1 MGCAPLEKRWDSI
14 ITNPLLNAPLT
25 ESALGPG
32 TSMFRAFLPCLIY
45 VVPAVL
51 IALGLPP
58 RVADLAPG
66 MALIFGFLVLLGGAL
81 LHLGYAL
88 LRARERADG
97 EIAGA
102 MEAVAHLER
111 VQRRL
116 EGDLAQIRNA
126 LADLQARPEQN
137 VGAVVAEVKVLQ
149 SLVERL
155 YSARAAAPQPA
166 AAASPAAPAAKPA
179 APAAPA
185 SNGAAASGGPS
196 LPMPPVAEG
205 LDEQEILDLVREG
218 LRENAVELALQPIV
232 SLPQRKRRFF
242 ECFSRVRTHDG
253 GVIVPEQYLEV
264 AERHGLVTAID
275 NLLLFRCIQ
284 TLRRIRKSNANVG
297 FFLNISPNTLA
308 DRGFFRDFIQLMS
321 QNIELAPALVF
332 EFPQRALAQADDSLW
347 RDLDRLAQMGF
358 RFSIDQVT
366 DLDLDAATLSGRHFR
381 FLKLEAGR
389 VTEAARSGLLGNDPK
404 LLKRTLDSYAID
416 LIVER
421 IETEPMLLE
430 VLDLHVD
437 FGQGFLFGEPRI
449 AKSDSSGSLN

>member
-1 MGCAPLEKRWDSI
+1 MSG
-14 ITNPLLNAPLT
+14 
-25 ESALGPG
+25 
-32 TSMFRAFLPCLIY
+32 FRTFLPCLIY
-45 VVPAVL
+45 VVPAAL

-58 RVADLAPG
+58 RVSDLPPG
-66 MALIFGFLVLLGGAL
+66 MALIFGLLVLLGGAL

-88 LRARERADG
+88 ARSRERADG
-97 EIAGA
+97 EVAGA
-102 MEAVAHLER
+102 MEAIAHLER

-116 EGDLAQIRNA
+116 EGDLAQMRNA
-126 LADLQARPEQN
+126 LADLQSRPEQN

-166 AAASPAAPAAKPA
+166 AALAPDAATARPAAAAAPAA
-179 APAAPA
+179 
-185 SNGAAASGGPS
+185 NGAAASGAS

-205 LDEQEILDLVREG
+205 LGEQEILDLVREG
-218 LRENAVELALQPIV
+218 LRANAVELALQPIV

-253 GVIVPEQYLEV
+253 GVIVPEQYLDV

-381 FLKLEAGR
+381 FLKLEAAR

-449 AKSDSSGSLN
+449 AKSDASGTLN

>member
-1 MGCAPLEKRWDSI
+1 MSGLR
-14 ITNPLLNAPLT
+14 TL
-25 ESALGPG
+25 
-32 TSMFRAFLPCLIY
+32 LPCLIY
-45 VVPAVL
+45 VVPAAL
-51 IALGLPP
+51 IALGMAPTLD
-58 RVADLAPG
+58 ALAPG
-66 MALIFGFLVLLGGAL
+66 MALVFGLLVLLGGAL

-88 LRARERADG
+88 WRARERADG
-97 EIAGA
+97 EVAGA
-102 MEAVAHLER
+102 MDSVAHLER

-116 EGDLAQIRNA
+116 EGDLAQVRNA

-149 SLVERL
+149 ALVERL
-155 YSARAAAPQPA
+155 YSARAGAPAPRPAGETA
-166 AAASPAAPAAKPA
+166 AA
-179 APAAPA
+179 
-185 SNGAAASGGPS
+185 NGATAQRAAATAANAAGGS
-196 LPMPPVAEG
+196 LPMPPLAEG

-232 SLPQRKRRFF
+232 SLPQRKRRFY
-242 ECFSRVRTHDG
+242 ECYSRVRTNDG
-253 GVIVPEQYLEV
+253 KIIVPEQYLEV

-284 TLRRIRKSNANVG
+284 TLRRIRKGNANVG

-308 DRGFFRDFIQLMS
+308 DRGFFRDFIQLMA

-347 RDLDRLAQMGF
+347 RDLERLAQMGF
-358 RFSIDQVT
+358 RFSIDQVA
-366 DLDLDAATLSGRHFR
+366 DLDIDAATLSGRHFR

-389 VTEAARSGLLGNDPK
+389 VMEAARSGLFGNDPK

-416 LIVER
+416 LIIER

-449 AKSDSSGSLN
+449 AKADTPGALN

>member
-1 MGCAPLEKRWDSI
+1 MSG
-14 ITNPLLNAPLT
+14 
-25 ESALGPG
+25 
-32 TSMFRAFLPCLIY
+32 FRAFLPCLIY
-45 VVPAVL
+45 VVPAALV
-51 IALGLPP
+51 ALGLPP
-58 RVADLAPG
+58 RVADLPPG
-66 MALIFGFLVLLGGAL
+66 MALIFGLLVLLGGAL

-88 LRARERADG
+88 LRSRESADG

-116 EGDLAQIRNA
+116 EGDLAQMRNA
-126 LADLQARPEQN
+126 LADLQSRPEQN

-155 YSARAAAPQPA
+155 YSARAATPQPA
-166 AAASPAAPAAKPA
+166 APASPAAPAAKPA
-179 APAAPA
+179 APAVPA
-185 SNGAAASGGPS
+185 TNGAASGGPS

-308 DRGFFRDFIQLMS
+308 DRGFFRDFIQLMA

-381 FLKLEAGR
+381 FLKLEAAR

-437 FGQGFLFGEPRI
+437 FGQGYLFGEPRI
-449 AKSDSSGSLN
+449 AKGDASGTLN

>member
-1 MGCAPLEKRWDSI
+1 ML
-14 ITNPLLNAPLT
+14 
-25 ESALGPG
+25 
-32 TSMFRAFLPCLIY
+32 RAFLPCLIY
-45 VVPAVL
+45 VVPAAL

-58 RVADLAPG
+58 RVSDLPPG
-66 MALIFGFLVLLGGAL
+66 MALVFGLLVLLGGAL

-88 LRARERADG
+88 ARSRERADG
-97 EIAGA
+97 EVAGA
-102 MEAVAHLER
+102 MEAIAHLER

-116 EGDLAQIRNA
+116 EGDLAQMRNA
-126 LADLQARPEQN
+126 LADLQSRPEQN

-155 YSARAAAPQPA
+155 YSARSTAPEPAAAPSPS
-166 AAASPAAPAAKPA
+166 AASSVAAKPA
-179 APAAPA
+179 APAAPTT
-185 SNGAAASGGPS
+185 NGAGAGGGS

-205 LDEQEILDLVREG
+205 LGEQEILDLVREG
-218 LRENAVELALQPIV
+218 LRANAVELALQPIV

-284 TLRRIRKSNANVG
+284 TLRRIRKGNANVG

-308 DRGFFRDFIQLMS
+308 DRGFFRDFIQLMA

-332 EFPQRALAQADDSLW
+332 EFPQRALAEADDSLW

-381 FLKLEAGR
+381 FLKLEAAR
-389 VTEAARSGLLGNDPK
+389 VTQAARSGLLGNDPK

-449 AKSDSSGSLN
+449 AKSDASGTLS

>member
-1 MGCAPLEKRWDSI
+1 MSG
-14 ITNPLLNAPLT
+14 
-25 ESALGPG
+25 
-32 TSMFRAFLPCLIY
+32 FRAFLSCLIY
-45 VVPAVL
+45 IVPAAI
-51 IALGLPP
+51 IAAGWPP
-58 RVADLAPG
+58 RVAELAPG
-66 MALIFGFLVLLGGAL
+66 MALTFGLLVLLAGAL
-81 LHLGYAL
+81 LHLAYAL
-88 LRARERADG
+88 LRARERADS
-97 EIAGA
+97 EVAGA
-102 MEAVAHLER
+102 MDAIAHLER

-116 EGDLAQIRNA
+116 EGDLAQMRNA

-155 YSARAAAPQPA
+155 YSARAG
-166 AAASPAAPAAKPA
+166 
-179 APAAPA
+179 APA
-185 SNGAAASGGPS
+185 SQPADSPAVPAQQSVAPAPANGGVAAGAS

-205 LDEQEILDLVREG
+205 LDEQAILDLVREG

-242 ECFSRVRTHDG
+242 ECYSRVRTNDG
-253 GVIVPEQYLEV
+253 RIIVPEQYLEV

-275 NLLLFRCIQ
+275 NLLLFRCVQ

-297 FFLNISPNTLA
+297 FFLNISPHTLA

-332 EFPQRALAQADDSLW
+332 EFPQRALREADDSLW

-358 RFSIDQVT
+358 RFSVDQVA
-366 DLDLDAATLSGRHFR
+366 DLDIDAATLSGRHFR

-389 VTEAARSGLLGNDPK
+389 VMAAARSGLLGTDPK

-416 LIVER
+416 LIIER

-437 FGQGFLFGEPRI
+437 FGQGYLFGEPRI
-449 AKSDSSGSLN
+449 AKSDAAGALN

>member
-1 MGCAPLEKRWDSI
+1 LYV
-14 ITNPLLNAPLT
+14 
-25 ESALGPG
+25 
-32 TSMFRAFLPCLIY
+32 LPAAI
-45 VVPAVL
+45 V
-51 IALGLPP
+51 ALGLPP
-58 RVADLAPG
+58 RMSDLPPG
-66 MALIFGFLVLLGGAL
+66 LSLVFGLLVLLAGII

-88 LRARERADG
+88 WRAHERVEG
-97 EIAGA
+97 EITGA
-102 MEAVAHLER
+102 LEAVAHLER
-111 VQRRL
+111 IQRRV
-116 EGDLAQIRNA
+116 EGDLAQMRNA
-126 LADLQARPEQN
+126 LVDLQGRPEQN

-155 YSARAAAPQPA
+155 YSARAAAPAALATAETPTAAPAAAPAPRVATPAANGA
-166 AAASPAAPAAKPA
+166 AAAS
-179 APAAPA
+179 
-185 SNGAAASGGPS
+185 S

-205 LDEQEILDLVREG
+205 LDEQAILDLVREG

-232 SLPQRKRRFF
+232 SLPQRKRRFY

-253 GVIVPEQYLEV
+253 KIIVPEQYLEV

-358 RFSIDQVT
+358 RFSIDQVS
-366 DLDLDAATLSGRHFR
+366 DLDIDAATLSGRHFR

-389 VTEAARSGLLGNDPK
+389 VTEAARNGLFGNDPK

-449 AKSDSSGSLN
+449 AKGETAGALS

>member
-1 MGCAPLEKRWDSI
+1 ML
-14 ITNPLLNAPLT
+14 
-25 ESALGPG
+25 
-32 TSMFRAFLPCLIY
+32 RAFLPCLIY
-45 VVPAVL
+45 VVPAAL

-58 RVADLAPG
+58 RVSDLPPG
-66 MALIFGFLVLLGGAL
+66 MALVFGLLVLLGGAL

-88 LRARERADG
+88 ARSRERADG
-97 EIAGA
+97 EVAGA
-102 MEAVAHLER
+102 MEAIAHLER

-116 EGDLAQIRNA
+116 EGDLAQMRNA
-126 LADLQARPEQN
+126 LADLQSRPEQN

-155 YSARAAAPQPA
+155 YSARSTAPEPAAAPSPS
-166 AAASPAAPAAKPA
+166 AASSVAAKPA
-179 APAAPA
+179 APAAPTT
-185 SNGAAASGGPS
+185 NGAGAGGGS

-205 LDEQEILDLVREG
+205 LGEQEILDLVREG
-218 LRENAVELALQPIV
+218 LRANAVELALQPIV

-332 EFPQRALAQADDSLW
+332 EFPQRALAEADDSLW

-381 FLKLEAGR
+381 FLKLEAAR

-449 AKSDSSGSLN
+449 AKSDASGTLG

>member
-1 MGCAPLEKRWDSI
+1 MSGI
-14 ITNPLLNAPLT
+14 
-25 ESALGPG
+25 
-32 TSMFRAFLPCLIY
+32 RAFLPCLLYI
-45 VVPAVL
+45 VPAAV
-51 IALGLPP
+51 IAGGWPPRIADLPP
-58 RVADLAPG
+58 ET
-66 MALIFGFLVLLGGAL
+66 ALIFGLLVLLAGAL
-81 LHLGYAL
+81 LHLAFTTS
-88 LRARERADG
+88 RSRERDG
-97 EIAGA
+97 GEVAGA
-102 MEAVAHLER
+102 LDSISHLEQ

-116 EGDLAQIRNA
+116 EGDLAQMRNA
-126 LADLQARPEQN
+126 LADLQGHPQHN
-137 VGAVVAEVKVLQ
+137 VGAVIAEVKVLQ

-155 YSARAAAPQPA
+155 YSARAGAAEMPVT
-166 AAASPAAPAAKPA
+166 SNTLAAPAQ
-179 APAAPA
+179 A
-185 SNGAAASGGPS
+185 STPQPVDTGSGAAATSV
-196 LPMPPVAEG
+196 PMPPVAEG
-205 LDEQEILDLVREG
+205 LDEQTILDLVREG

-253 GVIVPEQYLEV
+253 RIIVPEQYLDV
-264 AERHGLVTAID
+264 AERHGLITAID

-284 TLRRIRKSNANVG
+284 TLRRLRKSNANIG
-297 FFLNISPNTLA
+297 FFLNISPFTLA
-308 DRGFFRDFIQLMS
+308 DRGFFSDFIQLMA

-332 EFPQRALAQADDSLW
+332 EFPQRALGEADESLW

-358 RFSIDQVT
+358 RFSLDQVT
-366 DLDLDAATLSGRHFR
+366 DLDIDAATLSGRHFR

-389 VTEAARSGLLGNDPK
+389 VTRAARSGLLGHDPK

-449 AKSDSSGSLN
+449 AKMEIAGAHN

>member
-1 MGCAPLEKRWDSI
+1 MSG
-14 ITNPLLNAPLT
+14 
-25 ESALGPG
+25 
-32 TSMFRAFLPCLIY
+32 FRAFLPCLIY
-45 VVPAVL
+45 VVPAAL

-58 RVADLAPG
+58 RVSDLPPG
-66 MALIFGFLVLLGGAL
+66 MALIFGMLVLLGGAL

-88 LRARERADG
+88 MRARERGDG
-97 EIAGA
+97 EVAGA
-102 MEAVAHLER
+102 MEAIAHLER

-116 EGDLAQIRNA
+116 EGDLAQMRNA
-126 LADLQARPEQN
+126 LADLQSRPEQN

-155 YSARAAAPQPA
+155 YSARSTTPQPA
-166 AAASPAAPAAKPA
+166 AEP
-179 APAAPA
+179 APAAPPKPA
-185 SNGAAASGGPS
+185 TPATPATNGAASGHS

-205 LDEQEILDLVREG
+205 LGEQEILDLVREG

-242 ECFSRVRTHDG
+242 ECFSRVRTRDG

-381 FLKLEAGR
+381 FLKLEAAR

-449 AKSDSSGSLN
+449 AKSDASGPAQLS

>member
-1 MGCAPLEKRWDSI
+1 MSG
-14 ITNPLLNAPLT
+14 
-25 ESALGPG
+25 
-32 TSMFRAFLPCLIY
+32 FRAFLPCLIY
-45 VVPAVL
+45 VVPAAL
-51 IALGLPP
+51 IALGQPP
-58 RVADLAPG
+58 RVSELPPG
-66 MALIFGFLVLLGGAL
+66 MALIFGLIVLLGGAL

-88 LRARERADG
+88 ARSRERADG
-97 EIAGA
+97 EVAGA
-102 MEAVAHLER
+102 MEAIAHLER

-116 EGDLAQIRNA
+116 EGDLAQMRNA
-126 LADLQARPEQN
+126 LADLQSRPEQN

-155 YSARAAAPQPA
+155 YSARSAAPQPA
-166 AAASPAAPAAKPA
+166 AAPSPATPSPAKPA

-185 SNGAAASGGPS
+185 TNGAAIGGPS

-205 LDEQEILDLVREG
+205 LGEQEILDLVREG

-284 TLRRIRKSNANVG
+284 TLRRIRKGNANVG

-308 DRGFFRDFIQLMS
+308 DRGFFRDFIQLMA

-332 EFPQRALAQADDSLW
+332 EFPQRALAEADDSLW

-381 FLKLEAGR
+381 FLKLEAAR

-449 AKSDSSGSLN
+449 AKSDTAGALN

>member
-1 MGCAPLEKRWDSI
+1 MSG
-14 ITNPLLNAPLT
+14 
-25 ESALGPG
+25 
-32 TSMFRAFLPCLIY
+32 FRAFLPCLIY
-45 VVPAVL
+45 VVPAAL

-58 RVADLAPG
+58 RVSDLPPG
-66 MALIFGFLVLLGGAL
+66 MALIFGMLVLLGGAL

-97 EIAGA
+97 EVAGA

-116 EGDLAQIRNA
+116 EGDLAQMRNA
-126 LADLQARPEQN
+126 LADLQSRPEQN

-155 YSARAAAPQPA
+155 YSARSVAPQPEV
-166 AAASPAAPAAKPA
+166 AASPAAPSSAVPAKPA
-179 APAAPA
+179 TTAAPA
-185 SNGAAASGGPS
+185 TNGAAAGGGS
-196 LPMPPVAEG
+196 MPMPPVAEG
-205 LDEQEILDLVREG
+205 LGEQEILDLVREG
-218 LRENAVELALQPIV
+218 LRANAVELALQPIV

-308 DRGFFRDFIQLMS
+308 DRGFFRDFIQLMA

-347 RDLDRLAQMGF
+347 RDLERLAQMGF

-366 DLDLDAATLSGRHFR
+366 DLDLDAAALSGRHFR
-381 FLKLEAGR
+381 FLKLEAAR
-389 VTEAARSGLLGNDPK
+389 VTEAARNGLLGNDPK

-449 AKSDSSGSLN
+449 AKSDASGTLS

>member
-1 MGCAPLEKRWDSI
+1 MSG
-14 ITNPLLNAPLT
+14 
-25 ESALGPG
+25 
-32 TSMFRAFLPCLIY
+32 FRAFLPCLIY
-45 VVPAVL
+45 VVPAAL

-58 RVADLAPG
+58 RVSDLGPG
-66 MALIFGFLVLLGGAL
+66 MALIFGMLVLLGGAL

-97 EIAGA
+97 EAAGA

-116 EGDLAQIRNA
+116 EGDFAQMRNA
-126 LADLQARPEQN
+126 LADLQSRPEQN

-155 YSARAAAPQPA
+155 YSARAVAPQPA
-166 AAASPAAPAAKPA
+166 AAPASPAPSSAVPAKPATPAAPAT
-179 APAAPA
+179 
-185 SNGAAASGGPS
+185 NGSAMGGPS

-232 SLPQRKRRFF
+232 SLPQRKRRFY

-297 FFLNISPNTLA
+297 FFLNISPHTLA

-332 EFPQRALAQADDSLW
+332 EFPQRALAQSDDSLW

-381 FLKLEAGR
+381 FLKLEAAR

-437 FGQGFLFGEPRI
+437 FGQGYLFGEPRI
-449 AKSDSSGSLN
+449 AKGDASGTQLS

>member
-1 MGCAPLEKRWDSI
+1 
-14 ITNPLLNAPLT
+14 LLA
-25 ESALGPG
+25 
-32 TSMFRAFLPCLIY
+32 
-45 VVPAVL
+45 
-51 IALGLPP
+51 
-58 RVADLAPG
+58 
-66 MALIFGFLVLLGGAL
+66 LLGGAAAS
-81 LHLGYAL
+81 GYAL
-88 LRARERADG
+88 VRSRERADG
-97 EIAGA
+97 EVAGA
-102 MEAVAHLER
+102 MESVAHSS
-111 VQRRL
+111 VAPARRRP
-116 EGDLAQIRNA
+116 AQMRNA
-126 LADLQARPEQN
+126 LSDLQSRPEQN

-155 YSARAAAPQPA
+155 YSARRNATPQPGR
-166 AAASPAAPAAKPA
+166 SRRSLHAAKPA
-179 APAAPA
+179 ARCAPMA
-185 SNGAAASGGPS
+185 RRPGGPS

-205 LDEQEILDLVREG
+205 LDEQEIFDLVREG
-218 LRENAVELALQPIV
+218 SRENAVESPCSRRQLAATQAPL
-232 SLPQRKRRFF
+232 LRML
-242 ECFSRVRTHDG
+242 SRVRTHDG
-253 GVIVPEQYLEV
+253 GVIVPEQYLAV

-284 TLRRIRKSNANVG
+284 TLRRIRKGNANVG

-308 DRGFFRDFIQLMS
+308 DRGFFRDFIQLMA

-381 FLKLEAGR
+381 FLKLEAAR

-437 FGQGFLFGEPRI
+437 FGQGYLFGEPRI
-449 AKSDSSGSLN
+449 AKGDASGTQLS

>member
-1 MGCAPLEKRWDSI
+1 MSGFR
-14 ITNPLLNAPLT
+14 TLL
-25 ESALGPG
+25 
-32 TSMFRAFLPCLIY
+32 TSLLY
-45 VVPAVL
+45 VVPAAVV
-51 IALGLPP
+51 ALGLPP
-58 RVADLAPG
+58 RMNDLSTG
-66 MALIFGFLVLLGGAL
+66 MSLVFGLLVLLAGVT

-88 LRARERADG
+88 WRAHERLEG
-97 EIAGA
+97 EITGA
-102 MEAVAHLER
+102 LDAVAHLER
-111 VQRRL
+111 IQRRV
-116 EGDLAQIRNA
+116 EGDLAQMRNA
-126 LADLQARPEQN
+126 LVDLQGRPEQN

-155 YSARAAAPQPA
+155 YSARSAAPSAPASEETPASAPA
-166 AAASPAAPAAKPA
+166 ATPAQRTAAPAT
-179 APAAPA
+179 
-185 SNGAAASGGPS
+185 NGAGAGTASGSS

-205 LDEQEILDLVREG
+205 LDEQAILDLVREG

-232 SLPQRKRRFF
+232 SLPQRKRRFY

-253 GVIVPEQYLEV
+253 KIIVPEQYLEV

-358 RFSIDQVT
+358 RFSIDQVS
-366 DLDLDAATLSGRHFR
+366 DLDIDAATLSGRHFR

-389 VTEAARSGLLGNDPK
+389 VTEAARNGLFGNDPK

-449 AKSDSSGSLN
+449 AKGETSGALS

>member
-1 MGCAPLEKRWDSI
+1 MSGI
-14 ITNPLLNAPLT
+14 
-25 ESALGPG
+25 
-32 TSMFRAFLPCLIY
+32 RAFLPCLLYI
-45 VVPAVL
+45 VPAAL
-51 IALGLPP
+51 IAAGWPP
-58 RVADLAPG
+58 RIVDVAPE
-66 MALIFGFLVLLGGAL
+66 MALIFGLLVLLSGAL
-81 LHLGYAL
+81 LHLTHTL
-88 LRARERADG
+88 SRTRERADS
-97 EIAGA
+97 EAAGA
-102 MEAVAHLER
+102 MDAIAHLER

-116 EGDLAQIRNA
+116 EGDLAQVRNA
-126 LADLQARPEQN
+126 LIDLQARPEQN
-137 VGAVVAEVKVLQ
+137 VGAVIAEVKVLQ

-155 YSARAAAPQPA
+155 YSARAGGATTVTAEQP
-166 AAASPAAPAAKPA
+166 PAAPARKSTA
-179 APAAPA
+179 APLANGPA
-185 SNGAAASGGPS
+185 NGAAGAGPS
-196 LPMPPVAEG
+196 VPMPPVAEG
-205 LDEQEILDLVREG
+205 LDEQTILDLVREG

-253 GVIVPEQYLEV
+253 RIIVPEQYLEV
-264 AERHGLVTAID
+264 AERHGLMTAID
-275 NLLLFRCIQ
+275 NLLLFRCVQ

-297 FFLNISPNTLA
+297 FFLNISPHTLA

-332 EFPQRALAQADDSLW
+332 EFPQRALREADESLW

-358 RFSIDQVT
+358 RFSMDQVT
-366 DLDLDAATLSGRHFR
+366 DLDIDAAVLSGRHFR

-389 VTEAARSGLLGNDPK
+389 VTQAARTGLLGNDPK

-421 IETEPMLLE
+421 IESEPVLLE

-449 AKSDSSGSLN
+449 AKSETAGAQN

>member
-1 MGCAPLEKRWDSI
+1 
-14 ITNPLLNAPLT
+14 
-25 ESALGPG
+25 
-32 TSMFRAFLPCLIY
+32 
-45 VVPAVL
+45 
-51 IALGLPP
+51 
-58 RVADLAPG
+58 
-66 MALIFGFLVLLGGAL
+66 

-88 LRARERADG
+88 WRAHERAEG
-97 EIAGA
+97 EIAGVL
-102 MEAVAHLER
+102 EAVAHLER
-111 VQRRL
+111 IQRRV
-116 EGDLAQIRNA
+116 EGDLAQMRNA
-126 LADLQARPEQN
+126 LVDLQGRPEQN

-155 YSARAAAPQPA
+155 YSARAGAPTPPPAVEATATDGTGAQRA
-166 AAASPAAPAAKPA
+166 AAAVAA
-179 APAAPA
+179 
-185 SNGAAASGGPS
+185 NAASGS

-205 LDEQEILDLVREG
+205 LDEQTILDLVREG

-242 ECFSRVRTHDG
+242 ECFSRVRTGDG
-253 GVIVPEQYLEV
+253 KIIVPEQYLAV

-308 DRGFFRDFIQLMS
+308 DRGFFRDFIQLMA

-358 RFSIDQVT
+358 RFSIDQIT
-366 DLDLDAATLSGRHFR
+366 DLDIDAATLSGRHFR

-389 VTEAARSGLLGNDPK
+389 VMEAARTGLFGNDPK

-416 LIVER
+416 LIIER

-430 VLDLHVD
+430 VLDLQID
-437 FGQGFLFGEPRI
+437 FGQGYLFGEPRI
-449 AKSDSSGSLN
+449 AKGDTAGALS

>member
-1 MGCAPLEKRWDSI
+1 MSG
-14 ITNPLLNAPLT
+14 
-25 ESALGPG
+25 
-32 TSMFRAFLPCLIY
+32 FRAFLPCLIY
-45 VVPAVL
+45 VVPAAL

-58 RVADLAPG
+58 RVSDLGPG
-66 MALIFGFLVLLGGAL
+66 MALIFGMLVLLGGAL

-97 EIAGA
+97 EAAGA

-116 EGDLAQIRNA
+116 EGDFAQMRNA
-126 LADLQARPEQN
+126 LADLQSRPEQN

-155 YSARAAAPQPA
+155 YSARAAVPEPAAAPSPA
-166 AAASPAAPAAKPA
+166 AAAKPATPAAPAT
-179 APAAPA
+179 
-185 SNGAAASGGPS
+185 NGSAMGGPS

-253 GVIVPEQYLEV
+253 GVIVPEQYLAV

-284 TLRRIRKSNANVG
+284 TLRRIRKGNANVG

-308 DRGFFRDFIQLMS
+308 DRGFFRDFIQLMA

-381 FLKLEAGR
+381 FLKLEAAR

-421 IETEPMLLE
+421 IETESMLLE

-437 FGQGFLFGEPRI
+437 FGQGYLFGEPRI
-449 AKSDSSGSLN
+449 AKSDASGTQLS

>member
-1 MGCAPLEKRWDSI
+1 MSG
-14 ITNPLLNAPLT
+14 
-25 ESALGPG
+25 
-32 TSMFRAFLPCLIY
+32 FRAFLPCLIY
-45 VVPAVL
+45 VVPAAL

-58 RVADLAPG
+58 RVADLPPS

-88 LRARERADG
+88 LQARERADG
-97 EIAGA
+97 EVAGA

-116 EGDLAQIRNA
+116 EGDLAQMRNA
-126 LADLQARPEQN
+126 LADLQSRPEQN

-166 AAASPAAPAAKPA
+166 AAPSPAAPSSAVPKPA

-185 SNGAAASGGPS
+185 TNGAASGGPS

-242 ECFSRVRTHDG
+242 ECLSRVRTHDG

-308 DRGFFRDFIQLMS
+308 DRGFFRDFIQLMA

-421 IETEPMLLE
+421 IETEAMLLE

-449 AKSDSSGSLN
+449 AKSDTSGALN

>member
-1 MGCAPLEKRWDSI
+1 MSG
-14 ITNPLLNAPLT
+14 
-25 ESALGPG
+25 
-32 TSMFRAFLPCLIY
+32 FRAFLPCLIY
-45 VVPAVL
+45 VVPAAL

-58 RVADLAPG
+58 RVSDLPPA
-66 MALIFGFLVLLGGAL
+66 MALIFGLLVLLGGAL

-88 LRARERADG
+88 ARSRERADG
-97 EIAGA
+97 EVAGA

-116 EGDLAQIRNA
+116 EGDLAQMRNA
-126 LADLQARPEQN
+126 LSDLQSRPEQN

-155 YSARAAAPQPA
+155 YSARAATPQTAAP
-166 AAASPAAPAAKPA
+166 ASPAAPAAKPA

-185 SNGAAASGGPS
+185 TNGAASGGPS

-308 DRGFFRDFIQLMS
+308 DRGFFRDFIQLMA

-366 DLDLDAATLSGRHFR
+366 DLDLDAAALSGRHFR
-381 FLKLEAGR
+381 FLKLEAAR
-389 VTEAARSGLLGNDPK
+389 VTAAARSGLLGNDPK

-449 AKSDSSGSLN
+449 AKSDASGTQLS

>member
-1 MGCAPLEKRWDSI
+1 MTGL
-14 ITNPLLNAPLT
+14 
-25 ESALGPG
+25 
-32 TSMFRAFLPCLIY
+32 RAFLACLLYI
-45 VVPAVL
+45 VPAAIIVRE
-51 IALGLPP
+51 LPA
-58 RVADLAPG
+58 RWQVAPST
-66 MALIFGFLVLLGGAL
+66 ALIFGLLVLLGGAL
-81 LHLGYAL
+81 IHLGRAL
-88 LRARERADG
+88 WRAHERADG
-97 EIAGA
+97 EIVGA
-102 MEAVAHLER
+102 LEAVAHLER
-111 VQRRL
+111 IQRRV
-116 EGDLAQIRNA
+116 EGDLAQMRNA
-126 LADLQARPEQN
+126 LVDLQGRPEQN

-155 YSARAAAPQPA
+155 YSARAGS
-166 AAASPAAPAAKPA
+166 AASPVRAETPA
-179 APAAPA
+179 APAAPPRPA
-185 SNGAAASGGPS
+185 SQPADAGSS

-205 LDEQEILDLVREG
+205 LDEQTILDLVREG

-232 SLPQRKRRFF
+232 SLPQRKRRFY
-242 ECFSRVRTHDG
+242 ECYSRVRTRDG
-253 GVIVPEQYLEV
+253 KIIVPEQYLEV

-308 DRGFFRDFIQLMS
+308 DRGFFRDFIQLMA

-332 EFPQRALAQADDSLW
+332 EFPQRALGEADDSLW

-358 RFSIDQVT
+358 RFSIDQVS
-366 DLDLDAATLSGRHFR
+366 DLDIDAAILSSRHFR
-381 FLKLEAGR
+381 VLKLEAGR
-389 VTEAARSGLLGNDPK
+389 VMAAARSGLFGNDPK

-416 LIVER
+416 LVIER

-449 AKSDSSGSLN
+449 AKSDSAGALS

>member
-1 MGCAPLEKRWDSI
+1 
-14 ITNPLLNAPLT
+14 
-25 ESALGPG
+25 
-32 TSMFRAFLPCLIY
+32 MFRAFLPCLIY
-45 VVPAVL
+45 VVPAAL

-58 RVADLAPG
+58 RVSDLPPG
-66 MALIFGFLVLLGGAL
+66 MALVFGLLVLLGGAL

-88 LRARERADG
+88 ARSRERADG
-97 EIAGA
+97 EVAGA
-102 MEAVAHLER
+102 MEAIAHLER

-116 EGDLAQIRNA
+116 EGDLAQMRNA
-126 LADLQARPEQN
+126 LADLQSRPEQN

-155 YSARAAAPQPA
+155 YSARSTAPEPAAAPSPS
-166 AAASPAAPAAKPA
+166 AASSVAAKPA

-185 SNGAAASGGPS
+185 TNGAAAGGGS

-205 LDEQEILDLVREG
+205 LGEQEILDLVREG
-218 LRENAVELALQPIV
+218 LRANAVELALQPIV

-308 DRGFFRDFIQLMS
+308 DRGFFRDFIQLMG

-332 EFPQRALAQADDSLW
+332 EFPQRALALADDSLW

-381 FLKLEAGR
+381 FLKLEAAR
-389 VTEAARSGLLGNDPK
+389 VTAAARSGLLGNDPK

-437 FGQGFLFGEPRI
+437 FGQGYLFGEPRI
-449 AKSDSSGSLN
+449 AKSDASGTLS

>member
-1 MGCAPLEKRWDSI
+1 MSKFR
-14 ITNPLLNAPLT
+14 TFLL
-25 ESALGPG
+25 
-32 TSMFRAFLPCLIY
+32 CLLY

-51 IALGLPP
+51 VALRVLP
-58 RVADLAPG
+58 RAEQLSLE
-66 MALIFGFLVLLGGAL
+66 MALAFGVLVLLAGAL
-81 LHLGYAL
+81 LHLAHIYGQASR
-88 LRARERADG
+88 RAEG
-97 EIAGA
+97 EINGA
-102 MEAVAHLER
+102 LEAVAHLER
-111 VQRRL
+111 IQRRL
-116 EGDLAQIRNA
+116 EGDLAQVRHA
-126 LADLQARPEQN
+126 LVDLQSRPEQN

-155 YSARAAAPQPA
+155 YSARVR
-166 AAASPAAPAAKPA
+166 AAPATPA
-179 APAAPA
+179 ANAPA
-185 SNGAAASGGPS
+185 NDKAAAQRPAASGSPTAIETGTS

-205 LDEQEILDLVREG
+205 LDEQTILDLVREG

-232 SLPQRKRRFF
+232 SLPQRKRRYF
-242 ECFSRVRTHDG
+242 ECFSRVRTGDG
-253 GVIVPEQYLEV
+253 KMIVPEQYLEV

-297 FFLNISPNTLA
+297 FFLNISPYTLA
-308 DRGFFRDFIQLMS
+308 DRGFFRDFIQLMG

-381 FLKLEAGR
+381 FLKLEAAR

-449 AKSDSSGSLN
+449 AKGDSSGSLN

>member
-1 MGCAPLEKRWDSI
+1 MSG
-14 ITNPLLNAPLT
+14 
-25 ESALGPG
+25 
-32 TSMFRAFLPCLIY
+32 FRASLLCLIY
-45 VVPAVL
+45 IVPAAV
-51 IALGLPP
+51 IASGWPP

-66 MALIFGFLVLLGGAL
+66 MALVFGLLVVLAGGL
-81 LHLGYAL
+81 LHLSYGL
-88 LRARERADG
+88 MRARERADD
-97 EIAGA
+97 EVAGA
-102 MEAVAHLER
+102 MNAVAHLER

-116 EGDLAQIRNA
+116 EGDLAQMRNA

-155 YSARAAAPQPA
+155 YSARAGSPNPQAAADAAAASVQTPA
-166 AAASPAAPAAKPA
+166 AAAAAAPAIA
-179 APAAPA
+179 AT
-185 SNGAAASGGPS
+185 NAAANGSS
-196 LPMPPVAEG
+196 LPMPPIAED
-205 LDEQEILDLVREG
+205 LDEQTILDLVREG

-242 ECFSRVRTHDG
+242 ECFSRVRTNDG
-253 GVIVPEQYLEV
+253 RIIVPEQYLDV

-297 FFLNISPNTLA
+297 FFLNISPHTLA
-308 DRGFFRDFIQLMS
+308 DRGFFRDFIQLMA

-332 EFPQRALAQADDSLW
+332 EFPQRALREADDSLW

-366 DLDLDAATLSGRHFR
+366 DLDIDAATLSGRHFR

-389 VTEAARSGLLGNDPK
+389 VMAAARSGLLGNDPK

-416 LIVER
+416 LIIER

-449 AKSDSSGSLN
+449 AKSDMAGALN

>member
-1 MGCAPLEKRWDSI
+1 MSGL
-14 ITNPLLNAPLT
+14 
-25 ESALGPG
+25 
-32 TSMFRAFLPCLIY
+32 RAFLPCLIY
-45 VVPAVL
+45 VVPAAL

-58 RVADLAPG
+58 RVADLVPD
-66 MALIFGFLVLLGGAL
+66 MALVFGMLVLLGGAL

-88 LRARERADG
+88 LRARERAGG

-111 VQRRL
+111 AQRRL
-116 EGDLAQIRNA
+116 EGDLAQMRHA
-126 LADLQARPEQN
+126 LTDLQARPEQT
-137 VGAVVAEVKVLQ
+137 VGTVIAEVKVLQ

-155 YSARAAAPQPA
+155 YSARAG
-166 AAASPAAPAAKPA
+166 AASPPPSSVPEPAAPAHKPA

-185 SNGAAASGGPS
+185 GNGTAAGGSS
-196 LPMPPVAEG
+196 LPMPPVAND

-242 ECFSRVRTHDG
+242 ECFSRVRTNDG
-253 GVIVPEQYLEV
+253 RIIVPEQYLAV

-332 EFPQRALAQADDSLW
+332 EFPQRALAEADESLW
-347 RDLDRLAQMGF
+347 RDLGRLAQMGF

-366 DLDLDAATLSGRHFR
+366 DLDLDAAALSGRHFR

-449 AKSDSSGSLN
+449 AKSDTAGTLN

>member
-1 MGCAPLEKRWDSI
+1 
-14 ITNPLLNAPLT
+14 
-25 ESALGPG
+25 
-32 TSMFRAFLPCLIY
+32 
-45 VVPAVL
+45 
-51 IALGLPP
+51 
-58 RVADLAPG
+58 
-66 MALIFGFLVLLGGAL
+66 
-81 LHLGYAL
+81 
-88 LRARERADG
+88 
-97 EIAGA
+97 
-102 MEAVAHLER
+102 
-111 VQRRL
+111 
-116 EGDLAQIRNA
+116 
-126 LADLQARPEQN
+126 
-137 VGAVVAEVKVLQ
+137 
-149 SLVERL
+149 
-155 YSARAAAPQPA
+155 
-166 AAASPAAPAAKPA
+166 
-179 APAAPA
+179 
-185 SNGAAASGGPS
+185 
-196 LPMPPVAEG
+196 MPPVAEG
-205 LDEQEILDLVREG
+205 LDEQTILDLVREG
-218 LRENAVELALQPIV
+218 LRANAVELALQPIV

-284 TLRRIRKSNANVG
+284 TLRRIRKGNANVG

-308 DRGFFRDFIQLMS
+308 DRGFFRDFIQLMA

-332 EFPQRALAQADDSLW
+332 EFPQRALAEADDSLW

-416 LIVER
+416 LIIER

-449 AKSDSSGSLN
+449 AKSDAPGALS

>member
-1 MGCAPLEKRWDSI
+1 MSGL
-14 ITNPLLNAPLT
+14 
-25 ESALGPG
+25 
-32 TSMFRAFLPCLIY
+32 RAFLPCLLY
-45 VVPAVL
+45 AVPAAI
-51 IALGLPP
+51 IALGLAP
-58 RVADLAPG
+58 RLESLSPA
-66 MALIFGFLVLLGGAL
+66 MALIFGLLVLLAGGL
-81 LHLGYAL
+81 VHLGRAL
-88 LRARERADG
+88 WKARERAAG
-97 EIAGA
+97 EVAGA

-126 LADLQARPEQN
+126 LVDLQARPEQN

-155 YSARAAAPQPA
+155 YSARAGSPVPQPTVETSAPNGTATQRASTTANA
-166 AAASPAAPAAKPA
+166 A
-179 APAAPA
+179 
-185 SNGAAASGGPS
+185 GGS

-205 LDEQEILDLVREG
+205 LDEQAILDLVREG

-232 SLPQRKRRFF
+232 SLPQRKRRFY
-242 ECFSRVRTHDG
+242 ECYSRVRTNDG
-253 GVIVPEQYLEV
+253 KIIVPEQYLEV

-284 TLRRIRKSNANVG
+284 TLRRIRKGNANVG

-308 DRGFFRDFIQLMS
+308 DRGFFRDFIQLMA

-347 RDLDRLAQMGF
+347 RDLERLAQMGF

-366 DLDLDAATLSGRHFR
+366 DLDIDAATLSGRHFR

-389 VTEAARSGLLGNDPK
+389 VMAAARSGLFGSDPK

-416 LIVER
+416 LIIER

-449 AKSDSSGSLN
+449 AKSDAPGALS

>member
-1 MGCAPLEKRWDSI
+1 
-14 ITNPLLNAPLT
+14 
-25 ESALGPG
+25 
-32 TSMFRAFLPCLIY
+32 MFRGFLPCLIY
-45 VVPAVL
+45 IVPAAL

-58 RVADLAPG
+58 RVADLPPAT
-66 MALIFGFLVLLGGAL
+66 ALIFGLLGLLGGAL

-88 LRARERADG
+88 MRSRERADG

-116 EGDLAQIRNA
+116 EGDLAQMRNA
-126 LADLQARPEQN
+126 LADLQSRPEQN
-137 VGAVVAEVKVLQ
+137 VGAVIAEVKVLQ

-166 AAASPAAPAAKPA
+166 ASPAPPAASAPRPAAATAAA
-179 APAAPA
+179 T
-185 SNGAAASGGPS
+185 NGAGASGGPS

-284 TLRRIRKSNANVG
+284 TLRRIRKGNANVG

-308 DRGFFRDFIQLMS
+308 DRGFFRDFIQLMA

-381 FLKLEAGR
+381 FLKLEAAR

-449 AKSDSSGSLN
+449 AKNDSSGALN

>member
-1 MGCAPLEKRWDSI
+1 MTGLRSFLAC
-14 ITNPLLNAPLT
+14 LLY
-25 ESALGPG
+25 
-32 TSMFRAFLPCLIY
+32 I
-45 VVPAVL
+45 VPAAIIVRVL
-51 IALGLPP
+51 PTHWK
-58 RVADLAPG
+58 VAPST
-66 MALIFGFLVLLGGAL
+66 ALIFGLLVLLGGAL
-81 LHLGYAL
+81 IHLGRAL
-88 LRARERADG
+88 WRAHERADG

-102 MEAVAHLER
+102 LEAVAHLER
-111 VQRRL
+111 IQRRV
-116 EGDLAQIRNA
+116 EGDLAQMRNA
-126 LADLQARPEQN
+126 LIDLQARPEQN

-155 YSARAAAPQPA
+155 YSARGGTPPA
-166 AAASPAAPAAKPA
+166 AHADAPA
-179 APAAPA
+179 APAAPPRPA
-185 SNGAAASGGPS
+185 VQPADAASAPGSS

-205 LDEQEILDLVREG
+205 LDEQTILDLVREG

-232 SLPQRKRRFF
+232 SLPQRKRRFY
-242 ECFSRVRTHDG
+242 ECYSRVRTGDG
-253 GVIVPEQYLEV
+253 RIIVPEQYLEV

-284 TLRRIRKSNANVG
+284 TLRRIRKSNANLG

-308 DRGFFRDFIQLMS
+308 DRGFFRDFIQLMA

-347 RDLDRLAQMGF
+347 RDLERLAQMGF
-358 RFSIDQVT
+358 RFSIDQVS
-366 DLDLDAATLSGRHFR
+366 DLDIDAATLSGRHFR

-389 VTEAARSGLLGNDPK
+389 VMAAARSGLFGNDPK

-416 LIVER
+416 LIIER

-449 AKSDSSGSLN
+449 AKSDAPGALS

>member
-1 MGCAPLEKRWDSI
+1 MSG
-14 ITNPLLNAPLT
+14 
-25 ESALGPG
+25 
-32 TSMFRAFLPCLIY
+32 FRAFLLCLLYI
-45 VVPAVL
+45 VPAAV
-51 IALGLPP
+51 IASGWPP
-58 RVADLAPG
+58 RMVDLAPG
-66 MALIFGFLVLLGGAL
+66 MALVFGLLVVLAGGL
-81 LHLGYAL
+81 LHLSYGL
-88 LRARERADG
+88 MRARERADD
-97 EIAGA
+97 EVAGA
-102 MEAVAHLER
+102 MNAVAHLER

-116 EGDLAQIRNA
+116 EGDLAQVRNA

-155 YSARAAAPQPA
+155 YSARAGAPAQQAAADAAATSAQKPA
-166 AAASPAAPAAKPA
+166 AAASDTAV
-179 APAAPA
+179 
-185 SNGAAASGGPS
+185 AAANGSS
-196 LPMPPVAEG
+196 LPMPPIAED
-205 LDEQEILDLVREG
+205 LDEQTILDLVREG

-242 ECFSRVRTHDG
+242 ECFSRVRTNDG
-253 GVIVPEQYLEV
+253 RIIVPEQYLDV

-297 FFLNISPNTLA
+297 FFLNISPHTLA

-332 EFPQRALAQADDSLW
+332 EFPQRALREADDSLW

-366 DLDLDAATLSGRHFR
+366 DLDIDAATLSGRHFR

-389 VTEAARSGLLGNDPK
+389 VMAAARSGLLGNDPK

-416 LIVER
+416 LIIER

-449 AKSDSSGSLN
+449 AKSDTTGALS

>member
-1 MGCAPLEKRWDSI
+1 MSGFR
-14 ITNPLLNAPLT
+14 TLL
-25 ESALGPG
+25 
-32 TSMFRAFLPCLIY
+32 TSLLY
-45 VVPAVL
+45 VMPAAV

-58 RVADLAPG
+58 RMSDLSPG
-66 MALIFGFLVLLGGAL
+66 MSLVFGLLVLLAGVI
-81 LHLGYAL
+81 LHLGYGL
-88 LRARERADG
+88 WRAHERLDG
-97 EIAGA
+97 EITGA
-102 MEAVAHLER
+102 LDAVAHLER
-111 VQRRL
+111 IQRRV
-116 EGDLAQIRNA
+116 EGDLAQMRNA
-126 LADLQARPEQN
+126 LVDLQGRPEQN

-155 YSARAAAPQPA
+155 YSARSAAPIVPA
-166 AAASPAAPAAKPA
+166 SAETHMAASAASEQRASAPAT
-179 APAAPA
+179 
-185 SNGAAASGGPS
+185 NGAGAAGAGGSS

-205 LDEQEILDLVREG
+205 LDEQAILDLVREG

-253 GVIVPEQYLEV
+253 GVIVPEQYLAV

-297 FFLNISPNTLA
+297 FFLNISPHTLA

-366 DLDLDAATLSGRHFR
+366 DLDIDAAALSGRHFR

-389 VTEAARSGLLGNDPK
+389 VTEAARNGLFGNDPK

-449 AKSDSSGSLN
+449 AKGEGAGALS

>member
-1 MGCAPLEKRWDSI
+1 MSG
-14 ITNPLLNAPLT
+14 
-25 ESALGPG
+25 
-32 TSMFRAFLPCLIY
+32 FRAFLPCLIY
-45 VVPAVL
+45 VVPAAL

-58 RVADLAPG
+58 RVADLAPA
-66 MALIFGFLVLLGGAL
+66 MALIFGLLVLLGGAL

-88 LRARERADG
+88 ARSRERADG

-116 EGDLAQIRNA
+116 EGDLAQMRNA
-126 LADLQARPEQN
+126 LSDLQSRPEQN

-155 YSARAAAPQPA
+155 YSARAATPQPA
-166 AAASPAAPAAKPA
+166 AAPSSTALSPAAPSSAVPKPA

-185 SNGAAASGGPS
+185 TNGAASGGPS

-253 GVIVPEQYLEV
+253 GVIVPEQYLAV

-308 DRGFFRDFIQLMS
+308 DRGFFRDFIQLMA

-381 FLKLEAGR
+381 FLKLEAAR

-416 LIVER
+416 LVVER
-421 IETEPMLLE
+421 IETEAMLLE

-449 AKSDSSGSLN
+449 AKSDSSGTQLS

>member
-1 MGCAPLEKRWDSI
+1 MSG
-14 ITNPLLNAPLT
+14 
-25 ESALGPG
+25 
-32 TSMFRAFLPCLIY
+32 FRAFLSCLLYI
-45 VVPAVL
+45 VPAAV
-51 IALGLPP
+51 IASGWPP

-66 MALIFGFLVLLGGAL
+66 MALVFGLLVVLAGGL
-81 LHLGYAL
+81 LHLTYAL
-88 LRARERADG
+88 MRARERADD
-97 EIAGA
+97 EVAGA
-102 MEAVAHLER
+102 MNAVAHLER

-116 EGDLAQIRNA
+116 EGDLAQVRNA
-126 LADLQARPEQN
+126 LGDLQARPEQN

-155 YSARAAAPQPA
+155 YSARAGSAPQETAAPAQNSA
-166 AAASPAAPAAKPA
+166 AAAAAAA
-179 APAAPA
+179 
-185 SNGAAASGGPS
+185 NDMAASGSS

-205 LDEQEILDLVREG
+205 LDEQTILDLVREG

-242 ECFSRVRTHDG
+242 ECLSRVRTNDG
-253 GVIVPEQYLEV
+253 RIIVPEQYLDV

-297 FFLNISPNTLA
+297 FFLNISPHTLA

-332 EFPQRALAQADDSLW
+332 EFPQRALREADDSLW

-366 DLDLDAATLSGRHFR
+366 DLDIDAATLSGRHFR

-389 VTEAARSGLLGNDPK
+389 VMAAARSGLLGNDPR

-416 LIVER
+416 LIIER

-449 AKSDSSGSLN
+449 AKSDASGSLN